1 MTHYRRKRTESTC
14 LRLGF
19 GLWLTG
25 VMGLSMAC
33 SLLTGSLSTRAT
45 QTALSAQQ
53 AGLMATIVALTQTV
67 GAAEATPAPAAA
79 GTDLPTLDPTA
90 AEETLAALQT
100 QLGPV
105 TPLAP
110 ESGLPT
116 PAPAPLAD
124 ERLLKSA
131 KILLFEDMSAS
142 RYIRVIKKALDDGGY
157 FYLDVGSAKGWFKSQ
172 LLADEDWDLIIAG
185 AEAERDFGG
194 EFYEY
199 IDARLERGA
208 AAIIENWDLDA
219 APTGRARPL
228 LDRCGVGVQD
238 DWYMPELPVFFWTDS
253 TVPLFNQPNNLSAGL
268 HSAAPI
274 WSGDLGDLMQIK
286 TQNGRPLGDAQVL
299 AALSPNWKTDHGL
312 LVSCLGGRMILQ
324 TFRSHQYALD
334 DMAAL
339 WQNYI
344 YQTLQ
349 RRMTSAHESLPT
361 PAVTYPAPQ
370 TPLVVTPP
378 GPTPG
383 PDYTFPHPCGGG
395 LTARVL
401 RSPVLTPDLFEH
413 HASGVFLVLR
423 LEVQNTGPEAVQIW
437 ADDYSLESLVG
448 QNKFVVPLHRAATGY
463 LYLESPARLAQD
475 RVQPGEIWRTSLAF
489 DINPASQGWTLV
501 LRPGSQFNE
510 QVCSVS
516 IPLTR

>member
-1 MTHYRRKRTESTC
+1 MTHYRRKRTESSR

-19 GLWLTG
+19 GLWLLSM
-25 VMGLSMAC
+25 VGLSMAC
-33 SLLTGSLSTRAT
+33 NLLTGSPATRAT

-53 AGLMATIVALTQTV
+53 AGLLSTIAALTQTV
-67 GAAEATPAPAAA
+67 GAGGASPAPPA

-100 QLGPV
+100 QLGPI
-105 TPLAP
+105 TPQP
-110 ESGLPT
+110 SDSGLST
-116 PAPAPLAD
+116 PAPAAPAD

-142 RYIRVIKKALDDGGY
+142 RYIRVIQKALDEAGY

-172 LLADEDWDLIIAG
+172 LLSDDDWDLIIAG

-219 APTGRARPL
+219 APTGRARAL
-228 LDRCGVGVQD
+228 LDRCGVEVQD
-238 DWYMPELPVFFWTDS
+238 DWYMPDLPVFFWTDS
-253 TVPLFNQPNNLSAGL
+253 TAPLFNQPNNLSGGL
-268 HSAAPI
+268 RNAAPI
-274 WSGDLGDLMQIK
+274 WSGDLGDLIQVK
-286 TQNGRPLGDAQVL
+286 TRDGRPLGDAQVL

-324 TFRSHQYALD
+324 TFRTHQYDLE
-334 DMAAL
+334 DMTAL

-344 YQTLQ
+344 YQALQ
-349 RRMTSAHESLPT
+349 RRLTSAHKSLPT
-361 PAVTYPAPQ
+361 PAVTYAAPQ
-370 TPLVVTPP
+370 TPVAVTPP
-378 GPTPG
+378 GATPG
-383 PDYTFPHPCGGG
+383 PDYTFPHPCGGA

-401 RSPVLTPDLFEH
+401 QAPVLTPDLFEH
-413 HASGVFLVLR
+413 HASGVFLILR
-423 LEVQNTGPEAVQIW
+423 LEVQNTGLEAVQIW
-437 ADDYSLESLVG
+437 AGDYALESLVG
-448 QNKFVVPLHRAATGY
+448 QNKFVVPLHRPATGY

-475 RVQPGEIWRTSLAF
+475 LVQPGETWRTSLAF
-489 DINPASQGWTLV
+489 DINPASQGRVLI
-501 LRPGSQFNE
+501 LRPGSQFN
-510 QVCSVS
+510 QPVCQVS
-516 IPLTR
+516 IPLDR